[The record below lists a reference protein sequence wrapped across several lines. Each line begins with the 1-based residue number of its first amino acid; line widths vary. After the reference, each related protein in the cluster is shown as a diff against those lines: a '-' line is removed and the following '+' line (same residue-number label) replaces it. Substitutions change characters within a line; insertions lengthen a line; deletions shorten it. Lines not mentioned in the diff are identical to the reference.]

1 MTFHSNHKL
10 LNCAVCPQF
19 GTDVSLD
26 LYIYQPRPQ
35 AETIDLINNS
45 PGCVWKMGNKLFFY
59 QEKLQGSMKKLMVWL
74 AVKSLN
80 CGIKNCVMQTAA
92 EPNLP
97 ESQLQRCSG
106 TEGSSVCRILSL
118 VLDTFH

>member
-45 PGCVWKMGNKLFFY
+45 PGCVWKMGKKLTWQY
-59 QEKLQGSMKKLMVWL
+59 EETYGLAGCEKLKLWDKEL
-74 AVKSLN
+74 CDADS
-80 CGIKNCVMQTAA
+80 C
-92 EPNLP
+92 
-97 ESQLQRCSG
+97 
-106 TEGSSVCRILSL
+106 
-118 VLDTFH
+118 